1 MSDKKTYVLYGASFN
16 PPHQGHF
23 SAISQMLENFDYVIV
38 FLYPKKHNNVS
49 GEIEV
54 LPPVKQRE
62 KMLDLF
68 IKEHFP
74 QPNIQDKII
83 VTNLAEQMDLPK
95 NDEKVIHTYDY
106 LQYVKQNIP
115 SGAELSVCMSFSEN
129 NQNRSEKFFNEKQ
142 IKDEFGVFYLTEE
155 NHIQSGLLREF
166 FSNNKSVKSV
176 KDMNY
181 IKYAVGNNLADYIFK
196 NNLYGLK
203 DKVKKPKEKKNID
216 EKDGIEKRLKM

>member
-1 MSDKKTYVLYGASFN
+1 MSNKKTYVLYGASFN

-23 SAISQMLENFDYVIV
+23 SAITQMLENFDHVIV
-38 FLYPKKHNNVS
+38 FLYPKKHNNIS
-49 GEIEV
+49 GEVEF

-74 QPNIQDKII
+74 QPSIQDKII
-83 VTNLAEQMDLPK
+83 VTNLAEQM
-95 NDEKVIHTYDY
+95 NVSTGDEKVIHTYDY
-106 LQYVKQNIP
+106 LQYVKNNLP
-115 SGAELSVCMSFSEN
+115 EHSDLSVCMSFSEN

-155 NHIQSGLLREF
+155 NHIKSSLLREF

-203 DKVKKPKEKKNID
+203 DKVKKPKEKISETKTVKKNKI
-216 EKDGIEKRLKM
+216 